1 MFYHVIFS
9 LDVYL
14 SVNLDRGIIRTT
26 EVYTGGGEL
35 CKGISPSW
43 ISKIYGFQG
52 FSDLSGHW
60 APLEKNVSP
69 PGQISVYAPDTNPRF
84 DIEILEF
91 VLYQKQNL

>member
-35 CKGISPSW
+35 YKGISPGLAKSMV
-43 ISKIYGFQG
+43 SRGFQT
-52 FSDLSGHW
+52 LT
-60 APLEKNVSP
+60 
-69 PGQISVYAPDTNPRF
+69 DTETPR
-84 DIEILEF
+84 
-91 VLYQKQNL
+91 KKM